1 MYCEKCGKKRSQDE
15 FFCIECGNPYPRINN
30 KNNQNKTDTAL
41 ILGIISC
48 IFIPFFIISVPL
60 SIASIIIRNKNKQP
74 LSSSIP
80 AIISLIVAIIEI
92 VIVIFGSIYFYNQ
105 VKNDPNDDFFKEYYD
120 DYFYEE
126 DDIDSELN
134 IRGYSYIGDDNS
146 ILSLNT
152 NNEYIWYKDKET
164 KNTNFYQGTY
174 KILDGDEAISYIAS
188 NLEEY
193 GLTEY
198 NQYQNI
204 ISSNHSINQY
214 YLIILNYEKIV
225 IDGIEEQPTTLSS
238 YFYGYYEEEDNYL
251 DLTDIST
258 NKKLGFTK
266 KEAINQIDINKNI
279 TF

>member
-15 FFCIECGNPYPRINN
+15 LFCIECGNPYPRINN

-238 YFYGYYEEEDNYL
+238 YFYGYYEEDNYL